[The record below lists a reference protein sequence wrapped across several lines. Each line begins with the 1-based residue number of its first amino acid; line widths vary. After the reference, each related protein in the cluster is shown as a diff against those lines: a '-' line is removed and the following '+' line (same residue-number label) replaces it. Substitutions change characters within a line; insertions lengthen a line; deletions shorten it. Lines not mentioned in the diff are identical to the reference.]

1 MTNDPSGGEL
11 HVPSD
16 FMAEQRFRI
25 LRTVMLEATM
35 AAGANEVFCV
45 FVDLLRFLC
54 RTNGTITSDF
64 SDFADLYESEP
75 K

>member
-1 MTNDPSGGEL
+1 
-11 HVPSD
+11 
-16 FMAEQRFRI
+16 
-25 LRTVMLEATM
+25 MLEATM